1 MTHAI
6 KINDMR
12 TRFDA
17 ATKLTR
23 AIERLRQ
30 GDDYDSMI
38 AAIELIGEAGI
49 DVAMLFEHMV
59 QR

>member
-1 MTHAI
+1 MRAI
-6 KINDMR
+6 QISDMR

-17 ATKLTR
+17 AAKLTK

-30 GDDYDSMI
+30 GDDYDSLI
-38 AAIELIGEAGI
+38 DAIQLIGEAGI
-49 DVAMLFEHMV
+49 DVSQLFEAMV

>member
-1 MTHAI
+1 MKRAI
-6 KINDMR
+6 QISDMR

-17 ATKLTR
+17 ARKLTR

-30 GDDYDSMI
+30 GDDYDSLI
-38 AAIELIGEAGI
+38 DAIELIGEAGI
-49 DVAMLFEHMV
+49 DVSQLFEHMV